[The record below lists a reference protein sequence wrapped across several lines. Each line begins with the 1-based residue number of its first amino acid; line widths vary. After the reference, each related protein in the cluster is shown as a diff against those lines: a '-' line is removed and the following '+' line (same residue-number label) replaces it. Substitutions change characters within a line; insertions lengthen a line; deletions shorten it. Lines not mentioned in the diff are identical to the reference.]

1 MGSGVTTSCIGGEAS
16 AADGRVAVAV
26 EEVGAD
32 QAEDAALAAGAGAP
46 ATDVGKPGWLDA
58 TGWVEDIGAAT

>member
-1 MGSGVTTSCIGGEAS
+1 
-16 AADGRVAVAV
+16 
-26 EEVGAD
+26 
-32 QAEDAALAAGAGAP
+32 LAAGAGAP